1 MKFTLENESERA
13 TNIKVVGVG
22 GAGGNAVNR
31 MVNDGVQNVEFIAIN
46 TDKQVL
52 DVSKADIVIQIGEKI
67 SRGHGAGGNP
77 DRGQKA
83 ADENR
88 EEITAALKGADLLF
102 ITAGMGGGTG
112 TGAAPVVA
120 EIARDM
126 GILTIAVVTK
136 PFIYEDRKRMSYAEQ
151 GLNGLPEVVDSVVI
165 IP

>member
-77 DRGQKA
+77 ARGQEA
-83 ADENR
+83 AD
-88 EEITAALKGADLLF
+88 
-102 ITAGMGGGTG
+102 
-112 TGAAPVVA
+112 V
-120 EIARDM
+120 
-126 GILTIAVVTK
+126 
-136 PFIYEDRKRMSYAEQ
+136 
-151 GLNGLPEVVDSVVI
+151 
-165 IP
+165 